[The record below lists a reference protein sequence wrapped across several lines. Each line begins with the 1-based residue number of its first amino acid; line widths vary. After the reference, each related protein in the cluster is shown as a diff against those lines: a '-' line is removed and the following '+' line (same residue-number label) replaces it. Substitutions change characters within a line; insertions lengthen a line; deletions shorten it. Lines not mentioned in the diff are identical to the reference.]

1 MKISK
6 SEFEI
11 QRHAHMHQAV
21 PSAGK
26 WEFCH
31 LSVVTQAKNEVV
43 TTFQRAKPLP
53 FSVKQAKKHQ
63 QISLQLST
71 LSHLRFVINSDR
83 FHSRTQQL
91 CFPGFYVVL
100 K

>member
-53 FSVKQAKKHQ
+53 FSVKQAKSTNKSPCSCQPFH
-63 QISLQLST
+63 ISGL
-71 LSHLRFVINSDR
+71 
-83 FHSRTQQL
+83 
-91 CFPGFYVVL
+91 
-100 K
+100 